1 MKNNK
6 SGKILNVL
14 LGIIAF
20 FAIVVIVFWL
30 ISKNNNTTNNVS
42 EFKDNLTKMQETAKK
57 YFEDKLPDSIGDTTI
72 IYLDELIEK
81 DILKEMKYGKTKCD
95 GDLSYISATRSADN
109 EYKVK
114 SNLVCG
120 NTSDNIIEKISIKS
134 VIKDDNGK
142 TTEVDNS
149 SNNYKDN
156 IKSSCDCTSTTTCTI
171 YEIPTVCTI
180 KYTYEHVKQTITC
193 PTGYRL
199 NGNVCEKETGDYRQ
213 ANESYSEEQVKVV
226 DAKKND
232 GGYHKVYTDYIV
244 TGGVSTKYCEKG
256 TLQGDYCYEYTQKIT
271 NTKDYCPTGY
281 VKEGN
286 KCRKYTDIISTS
298 EGYCPAGYEKKNNAC
313 YKYTDIITDT
323 EKTCPSGYTLEG
335 NTCYKYTDPIP
346 STSGKTCPSGYTLS
360 GNTCYKT
367 TSPNKVY
374 GSWGNPVSEYSTK
387 TYEAPYTTDT
397 EKKVLMGK
405 NTIAGITTYNYAI
418 YRRTVSY
425 SCSSGTL
432 QNGKCYHYTSPSGG
446 NTTYSCPSGYTQSG
460 NTCYKTTSPSTSSN
474 RYCPYGYTQS
484 GNVCYKKTELRYN
497 TEKYCPSGYIQEGNT
512 CYKET
517 DLITDSKSYCPTGY
531 TELGDKCYKT
541 TPAKT
546 STTEKVYSCPT
557 GYTKEGNKENT
568 KCYKLVKSADE
579 YYCENEKA
587 TLKGTL
593 CYYKE
598 ESKFLGYYCPY
609 GYTLDG
615 QTCYKTTKET
625 TSPIWS
631 NAEYIYSENEYEPGY
646 VRTGK
651 ATYVRTCVRD
661 DGRSNPDQDPNTM
674 K

>member
-57 YFEDKLPDSIGDTTI
+57 YFEDKLPSSIGDTTI

-156 IKSSCDCTSTTTCTI
+156 IKSSCNCTSTTTCTI

-335 NTCYKYTDPIP
+335 NTCYK
-346 STSGKTCPSGYTLS
+346 
-360 GNTCYKT
+360 
-367 TSPNKVY
+367 
-374 GSWGNPVSEYSTK
+374 
-387 TYEAPYTTDT
+387 
-397 EKKVLMGK
+397 
-405 NTIAGITTYNYAI
+405 
-418 YRRTVSY
+418 
-425 SCSSGTL
+425 
-432 QNGKCYHYTSPSGG
+432 
-446 NTTYSCPSGYTQSG
+446 
-460 NTCYKTTSPSTSSN
+460 
-474 RYCPYGYTQS
+474 
-484 GNVCYKKTELRYN
+484 
-497 TEKYCPSGYIQEGNT
+497 
-512 CYKET
+512 ET
-517 DLITDSKSYCPTGY
+517 DLITESKSYCPTGY

-557 GYTKEGNKENT
+557 GYTKEGSKENT

-631 NAEYIYSENEYEPGY
+631 NAEYIYSENKYEPGY

-661 DGRSNPDQDPNTM
+661 DGRSNPNQDPNTM

>member
-1 MKNNK
+1 MLFR
-6 SGKILNVL
+6 S
-14 LGIIAF
+14 
-20 FAIVVIVFWL
+20 
-30 ISKNNNTTNNVS
+30 
-42 EFKDNLTKMQETAKK
+42 QETAKK

-286 KCRKYTDIISTS
+286 KSRKYTDIISTS
-298 EGYCPAGYEKKNNAC
+298 EG
-313 YKYTDIITDT
+313 
-323 EKTCPSGYTLEG
+323 
-335 NTCYKYTDPIP
+335 
-346 STSGKTCPSGYTLS
+346 
-360 GNTCYKT
+360 
-367 TSPNKVY
+367 
-374 GSWGNPVSEYSTK
+374 
-387 TYEAPYTTDT
+387 
-397 EKKVLMGK
+397 
-405 NTIAGITTYNYAI
+405 
-418 YRRTVSY
+418 
-425 SCSSGTL
+425 
-432 QNGKCYHYTSPSGG
+432 
-446 NTTYSCPSGYTQSG
+446 
-460 NTCYKTTSPSTSSN
+460 
-474 RYCPYGYTQS
+474 
-484 GNVCYKKTELRYN
+484 
-497 TEKYCPSGYIQEGNT
+497 
-512 CYKET
+512 
-517 DLITDSKSYCPTGY
+517 
-531 TELGDKCYKT
+531 
-541 TPAKT
+541 
-546 STTEKVYSCPT
+546 
-557 GYTKEGNKENT
+557 
-568 KCYKLVKSADE
+568 
-579 YYCENEKA
+579 
-587 TLKGTL
+587 
-593 CYYKE
+593 
-598 ESKFLGYYCPY
+598 
-609 GYTLDG
+609 
-615 QTCYKTTKET
+615 
-625 TSPIWS
+625 
-631 NAEYIYSENEYEPGY
+631 
-646 VRTGK
+646 
-651 ATYVRTCVRD
+651 
-661 DGRSNPDQDPNTM
+661 
-674 K
+674 

>member
-156 IKSSCDCTSTTTCTI
+156 IKSSCECSSTTTCTI

-232 GGYHKVYTDYIV
+232 GGYHKIYTDYIV

-313 YKYTDIITDT
+313 YKYTD
-323 EKTCPSGYTLEG
+323 
-335 NTCYKYTDPIP
+335 PIP
-346 STSGKTCPSGYTLS
+346 STTGKTCPSGYTLS

-367 TSPNKVY
+367 TEPKKVID
-374 GSWGNPVSEYSTK
+374 WGNPVREYSTTK
-387 TYEAPYTTDT
+387 YEAPYTTDT

-418 YRRTVSY
+418 YHARKTTY
-425 SCSSGTL
+425 TCSVGTL
-432 QNGKCYHYTSPSGG
+432 QNGKCYQYANPSGG

-460 NTCYKTTSPSTSSN
+460 NTCYK
-474 RYCPYGYTQS
+474 
-484 GNVCYKKTELRYN
+484 KTDLIYN

-517 DLITDSKSYCPTGY
+517 DLITESNSYCPTGY

-557 GYTKEGNKENT
+557 GYTKEGSKENT

>member
-298 EGYCPAGYEKKNNAC
+298 EGYCPDGYEKKNNAC

-367 TSPNKVY
+367 TEPSKVY
-374 GSWGNPVSEYSTK
+374 SSWGNPVSEYSTR

-425 SCSSGTL
+425 KCNSGTL

-446 NTTYSCPSGYTQSG
+446 NTTYSCPSG
-460 NTCYKTTSPSTSSN
+460 
-474 RYCPYGYTQS
+474 
-484 GNVCYKKTELRYN
+484 
-497 TEKYCPSGYIQEGNT
+497 
-512 CYKET
+512 
-517 DLITDSKSYCPTGY
+517 
-531 TELGDKCYKT
+531 
-541 TPAKT
+541 
-546 STTEKVYSCPT
+546 
-557 GYTKEGNKENT
+557 
-568 KCYKLVKSADE
+568 
-579 YYCENEKA
+579 
-587 TLKGTL
+587 
-593 CYYKE
+593 
-598 ESKFLGYYCPY
+598 
-609 GYTLDG
+609 
-615 QTCYKTTKET
+615 
-625 TSPIWS
+625 
-631 NAEYIYSENEYEPGY
+631 
-646 VRTGK
+646 
-651 ATYVRTCVRD
+651 
-661 DGRSNPDQDPNTM
+661 
-674 K
+674 

>member
-156 IKSSCDCTSTTTCTI
+156 IKSSCNCTSTTTCTI

-298 EGYCPAGYEKKNNAC
+298 EGYCPSGYEKKNNAC
-313 YKYTDIITDT
+313 YKYTD
-323 EKTCPSGYTLEG
+323 
-335 NTCYKYTDPIP
+335 PIP
-346 STSGKTCPSGYTLS
+346 STTGKTCPSGYTLS

-367 TSPNKVY
+367 TEPKKVID
-374 GSWGNPVSEYSTK
+374 WGNPVREYSTTK
-387 TYEAPYTTDT
+387 YEAPYTTDT

-418 YRRTVSY
+418 YHARKTTY
-425 SCSSGTL
+425 TCSVGTL
-432 QNGKCYHYTSPSGG
+432 QNGKCYQYANPSGG

-460 NTCYKTTSPSTSSN
+460 NTCYK
-474 RYCPYGYTQS
+474 
-484 GNVCYKKTELRYN
+484 KTDLIYN

-517 DLITDSKSYCPTGY
+517 DLITESKSYCPTGY

-557 GYTKEGNKENT
+557 GYTKEGSKENT

>member
-14 LGIIAF
+14 LGLIAF

-42 EFKDNLTKMQETAKK
+42 EFKNNLTKMQETAKK

-156 IKSSCDCTSTTTCTI
+156 IKSSCECSSTTTCTI

-313 YKYTDIITDT
+313 YKYTD
-323 EKTCPSGYTLEG
+323 
-335 NTCYKYTDPIP
+335 PIP
-346 STSGKTCPSGYTLS
+346 STTGKTCPSGYTLS

-367 TSPNKVY
+367 TEPKKVID
-374 GSWGNPVSEYSTK
+374 WGNPVREYSTTK
-387 TYEAPYTTDT
+387 YEAPYTTDT

-418 YRRTVSY
+418 YHARKTTY
-425 SCSSGTL
+425 TCSVGTL
-432 QNGKCYHYTSPSGG
+432 QNGKCYQYANPSGG

-460 NTCYKTTSPSTSSN
+460 N
-474 RYCPYGYTQS
+474 
-484 GNVCYKKTELRYN
+484 VCYKKTDLIYN

-517 DLITDSKSYCPTGY
+517 DLITESKSYCPSGY

-557 GYTKEGNKENT
+557 GYTKEGNGENT

>member
-156 IKSSCDCTSTTTCTI
+156 IKSSCNCTSTTTCTI

-313 YKYTDIITDT
+313 YKYTD
-323 EKTCPSGYTLEG
+323 
-335 NTCYKYTDPIP
+335 PIP
-346 STSGKTCPSGYTLS
+346 STTGKTCPSGYTLS

-367 TSPNKVY
+367 TEPKKVID
-374 GSWGNPVSEYSTK
+374 WGNPVREYSTTK
-387 TYEAPYTTDT
+387 YEAPYTTDT

-418 YRRTVSY
+418 YHARKTTY
-425 SCSSGTL
+425 TCSVGTL
-432 QNGKCYHYTSPSGG
+432 QNGKCYQYANPSGG

-460 NTCYKTTSPSTSSN
+460 NTCYK
-474 RYCPYGYTQS
+474 
-484 GNVCYKKTELRYN
+484 KTDLIYN

-517 DLITDSKSYCPTGY
+517 DLITESKSYCPTGY

-557 GYTKEGNKENT
+557 GYTKEGSKENT

>member
-30 ISKNNNTTNNVS
+30 ISKNNGTTNNIS

-298 EGYCPAGYEKKNNAC
+298 EGYCPSGYEKKNNAC
-313 YKYTDIITDT
+313 YKYTD
-323 EKTCPSGYTLEG
+323 
-335 NTCYKYTDPIP
+335 PIP
-346 STSGKTCPSGYTLS
+346 STTGKTCPSGYTLS

-367 TSPNKVY
+367 TEPKKVID
-374 GSWGNPVSEYSTK
+374 WGNPVREYSTTK
-387 TYEAPYTTDT
+387 YEAPYTTDT

-418 YRRTVSY
+418 YHARKTTY
-425 SCSSGTL
+425 TCSVGTL
-432 QNGKCYHYTSPSGG
+432 QNGKCYQYANPSGG

-460 NTCYKTTSPSTSSN
+460 NTCYK
-474 RYCPYGYTQS
+474 
-484 GNVCYKKTELRYN
+484 KTDLIYN

-557 GYTKEGNKENT
+557 GYTKEGSKENT